1 MSMPWSSASKTDDK
15 PAMTRSLK
23 LLLALVVLLGLLQ
36 FFLRPQDRA
45 RLHRASQRLA
55 VGLLAVAM
63 LVMLAHFL

>member
-1 MSMPWSSASKTDDK
+1 
-15 PAMTRSLK
+15 MTRSLK